1 VQIIYFHAPLPN
13 TSIATYL
20 LPTTRETSD
29 KTTSPQC
36 RYSPQH
42 LSYQQV
48 EAHWKIIGV
57 VSKLQRCSLL
67 EQHFWNHHP
76 RLPSLKEQ
84 HFHHPRLPSLK
95 EQHFH
100 HPRLPSLKEQHFHH
114 PRLPSLKER
123 LTKAGCDDALHANLR
138 SAFTDL
144 EIVGRPIQTKAGCD
158 DALHANL
165 RSALTDLE
173 IVGRPIQIQDLFK
186 PKT

>member
-1 VQIIYFHAPLPN
+1 
-13 TSIATYL
+13 
-20 LPTTRETSD
+20 
-29 KTTSPQC
+29 
-36 RYSPQH
+36 
-42 LSYQQV
+42 V

-67 EQHFWNHHP
+67 EQHFWN
-76 RLPSLKEQ
+76 
-84 HFHHPRLPSLK
+84 HHPRLPSLK